1 MTREEFERK
10 WRRRMALSE
19 LLDELDSEL
28 FGEPWTDDP
37 AQVEMNF
44 GNEELPF

>member
-19 LLDELDSEL
+19 LLEELDAEL
-28 FGEPWTDDP
+28 FGEPWAGDP
-37 AQVEMNF
+37 AQVEM
-44 GNEELPF
+44 ELEEKELPF